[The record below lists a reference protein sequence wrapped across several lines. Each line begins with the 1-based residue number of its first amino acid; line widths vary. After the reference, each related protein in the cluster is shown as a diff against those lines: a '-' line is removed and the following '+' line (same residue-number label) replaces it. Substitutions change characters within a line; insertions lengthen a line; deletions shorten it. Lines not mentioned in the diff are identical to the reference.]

1 MNQKI
6 ASTEQVEPSEKY
18 NIKEFPALGG

>member
-1 MNQKI
+1 VNQKI